1 MVSTYLSPLGIAYTG
16 LLVVPLAVTFALSTR
31 RARWPWVAF
40 ALVVISIALSVTRL
54 ALICLAVESIVL
66 AVVLRRRWAAA
77 ATGFA
82 LAAVVAGFL
91 VYPSFGPIVSFHL
104 ADVRPPLGTQILTLI
119 GGGQLPSP
127 PPVEIGDLPTDM
139 LNRMA
144 TSDASIQAHVASLR
158 QGADFVV
165 AHPLGVGLGASVPR
179 FGTATG
185 PGESGLFQ
193 IGAETGSDVGHADR
207 TERKESRCPKQ
218 QLAFPPTRE
227 RAGCRRETNHG
238 QRHHCCGLGR
248 ETHHVNEHWHGENS
262 AAAAEQ
268 SQ

>member
-1 MVSTYLSPLGIAYTG
+1 
-16 LLVVPLAVTFALSTR
+16 
-31 RARWPWVAF
+31 
-40 ALVVISIALSVTRL
+40 VVISIALSVTRL

-193 IGAETGSDVGHADR
+193 IGAETGLPGLVLFLLLYGGLVLTCLEMAFRRSGDLSLSVLPIVVGVGGLALVPVVLTTQVWGDYSVTFLFWWVAGSAMTIGTRDLGVPRTRHANHTTCD
-207 TERKESRCPKQ
+207 S
-218 QLAFPPTRE
+218 PPSV
-227 RAGCRRETNHG
+227 AH
-238 QRHHCCGLGR
+238 Q
-248 ETHHVNEHWHGENS
+248 VD
-262 AAAAEQ
+262 AAVLPT
-268 SQ
+268 